1 MVRHALSL
9 ASRIITLLRLRTPK
23 EILIQETFSNFIT
36 SWRANKKNKKKI
48 KKLKIKIKKEEEED
62 YEDLG
67 ENRQVPFLKK
77 QFSILSSFSN

>member
-36 SWRANKKNKKKI
+36 SWRAKKQKKK
-48 KKLKIKIKKEEEED
+48 KKKKKEEEEEED
-62 YEDLG
+62 YEDL
-67 ENRQVPFLKK
+67 PLPY
-77 QFSILSSFSN
+77 L

>member
-36 SWRANKKNKKKI
+36 SWRAKKQKKKR
-48 KKLKIKIKKEEEED
+48 KKRKK
-62 YEDLG
+62 
-67 ENRQVPFLKK
+67 KK
-77 QFSILSSFSN
+77 KKKKTTRIYPSPIYDNDDIALIVYGFVCVIS